1 MGHRP
6 RSGWQCGGELDL
18 LGPGGLP
25 RGGAGGLRCWLWL
38 RSSGRPSRSSCSA
51 KFGPRPPKGA
61 ILTPRAGFVPTSL
74 SRTTGGP
81 AWMKRRSPDSLTNRE
96 GPYHLYDSHNRPL
109 IRAETGKWVLA
120 ALLDDQDQLI
130 FLDDPGCR
138 ESSVLK
144 KTFWAREWLS
154 DPVFPN
160 PCSCGDGR
168 CKGRLVITLRD
179 SYAGP
184 NWKLTFRG

>member
-1 MGHRP
+1 MD
-6 RSGWQCGGELDL
+6 ETTF
-18 LGPGGLP
+18 
-25 RGGAGGLRCWLWL
+25 
-38 RSSGRPSRSSCSA
+38 SRL
-51 KFGPRPPKGA
+51 F
-61 ILTPRAGFVPTSL
+61 
-74 SRTTGGP
+74 
-81 AWMKRRSPDSLTNRE
+81 DNRD

-154 DPVFPN
+154 DPVFPK

>member
-1 MGHRP
+1 MPKQILAFLAACLTPPESRYDSDSDEG
-6 RSGWQCGGELDL
+6 SEV
-18 LGPGGLP
+18 
-25 RGGAGGLRCWLWL
+25 GAGLVF
-38 RSSGRPSRSSCSA
+38 
-51 KFGPRPPKGA
+51 K
-61 ILTPRAGFVPTSL
+61 SL
-74 SRTTGGP
+74 SRSNWRTSMDEVTFS
-81 AWMKRRSPDSLTNRE
+81 RLFDHRE

-109 IRAETGKWVLA
+109 IRAETGKRVLA
-120 ALLDDQDQLI
+120 ALLDHQNQLV
-130 FLDDPGCR
+130 FLDDPGCL

-154 DPVFPN
+154 NPVEPK

-168 CKGRLVITLRD
+168 CKGRLVITLHD